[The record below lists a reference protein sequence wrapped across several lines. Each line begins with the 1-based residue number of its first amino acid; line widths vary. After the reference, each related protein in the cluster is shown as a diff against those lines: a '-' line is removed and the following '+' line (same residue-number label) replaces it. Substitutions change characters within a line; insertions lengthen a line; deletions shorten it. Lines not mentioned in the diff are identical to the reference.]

1 MPHEIAEPSP
11 WILRWA
17 QLIAPGGAVL
27 DLACGRGRHAR
38 VFAARGHAVLALD
51 RDPEALAALAGT
63 PGIEPLYADLE
74 DGSPWPLG
82 AQRFAGIVVANYLY
96 RPLFPALAA
105 ALAEGGVLLYETFA
119 VGNERYGRPS
129 NPHFL
134 LRPAELLDAF
144 YPQLSVI
151 AFEQGRVRQPKP
163 AVIQRLCAI
172 RDGNADVVLEK

>member
-17 QLIAPGGAVL
+17 QLIAPGGVVL
-27 DLACGRGRHAR
+27 DLACGNGRHAR
-38 VFAARGHAVLALD
+38 VLAARGHMVLAID
-51 RDPEALAALAGT
+51 RDREALATLAGT
-63 PGIEPLYADLE
+63 PGIEPIYADLE
-74 DGSPWPLG
+74 NGSPWPLG
-82 AQRFAGIVVANYLY
+82 EQRFAGIVVANYLH

-105 ALAEGGVLLYETFA
+105 ALADRGVLIYETLA

-129 NPHFL
+129 NPKFL
-134 LRPAELLDAF
+134 LQPAELLDAF
-144 YPQLSVI
+144 RPLLGVV

-172 RDGNADVVLEK
+172 RD